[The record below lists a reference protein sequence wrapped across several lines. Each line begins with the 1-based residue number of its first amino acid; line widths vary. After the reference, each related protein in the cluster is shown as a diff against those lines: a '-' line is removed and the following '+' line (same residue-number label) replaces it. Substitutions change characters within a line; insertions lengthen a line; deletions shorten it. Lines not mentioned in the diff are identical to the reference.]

1 MLVHHMPDES
11 GRGGPYGAAV
21 GMHPEAAMH
30 LDRGDHAIAAVWRHL
45 RIHWLTCR
53 HGYPCS
59 AEILANAEQLK
70 THSDLL
76 VPGLSGCVTNR
87 HSM

>member
-1 MLVHHMPDES
+1 MVLQWACTQKPPCTWTE
-11 GRGGPYGAAV
+11 
-21 GMHPEAAMH
+21 ETTQF
-30 LDRGDHAIAAVWRHL
+30 AAVWRHL

-76 VPGLSGCVTNR
+76 VPGLSGCSTNR